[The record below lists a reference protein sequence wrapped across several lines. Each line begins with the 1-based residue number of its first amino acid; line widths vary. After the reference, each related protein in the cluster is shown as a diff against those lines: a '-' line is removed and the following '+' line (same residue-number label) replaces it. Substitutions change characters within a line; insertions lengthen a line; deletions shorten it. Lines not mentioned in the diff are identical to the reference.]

1 MTDRLDRPVWHS
13 LTGPLAHLAR
23 GDDQARRFLPDVNMF
38 ASGPDDS
45 IASQAAIAALFE
57 PAEQFYMLQGPAIPA
72 MAGTRVVKAA
82 MGVQMVFDAQALA
95 AVEAEDIVPLT
106 SADAADMLALATLTQ
121 PGPFLARTHEMSQF
135 FGIRYE
141 GRVVAMA
148 GERMRFEG
156 YSELSGVCTHPDFQG
171 QGLARRLSVHVCRQI
186 LARGER
192 PFLHAWASNAGA
204 IRLYESLGFVWRRDV
219 HAAILERLED

>member
-13 LTGPLAHLAR
+13 LAGPLAHLAR
-23 GDDQARRFLPDVNMF
+23 GDEQARRFLPDVNMF
-38 ASGPDDS
+38 AAGPDDS
-45 IASQAAIAALFE
+45 AVSQAAIAALFA
-57 PAEQFYMLQGPAIPA
+57 PKEQFYMLQGPAIPA

-82 MGVQMVFDAQALA
+82 MGVQLVFDAQALA
-95 AVEAEDIVPLT
+95 AVEAGDIVPLT

-135 FGIRYE
+135 FGIRHE
-141 GRVVAMA
+141 GQLVAMA

-156 YSELSGVCTHPDFQG
+156 HSELSGVCTHPDFQG
-171 QGLARRLSVHVCRQI
+171 QGLARRLSVHVCGQI

-204 IRLYESLGFVWRRDV
+204 IRLYESLGFAWRRDV